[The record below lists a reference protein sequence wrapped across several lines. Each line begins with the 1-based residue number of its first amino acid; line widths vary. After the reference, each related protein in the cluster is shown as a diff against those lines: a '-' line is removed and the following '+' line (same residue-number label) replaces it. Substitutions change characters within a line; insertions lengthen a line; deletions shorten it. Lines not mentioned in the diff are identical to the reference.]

1 MRNLFY
7 FITRFNALLL
17 FIILEIVCIYWVAT
31 QNSRQR
37 EIFIKTSQS
46 LSGWIVSQQ
55 STFQG
60 FFTAPYENELLMEQ
74 NARLKTVV
82 DSLQNIILVQ
92 AMQEDTNMIA
102 SSRFTY
108 LPANVISST
117 THLLNNH
124 LTLNRGT
131 KAGAIAHSG
140 VISETGPVGI
150 IIHSSEHYSLVMSL
164 LHRSIRLSAELKGTS
179 FHGSLVWRGN
189 DYTSMTLEAIPKHA
203 PVKVGDAIVTS
214 GFSGMFPPGLLFGHV
229 DEIILD
235 PGSNF
240 FTLQIALAT
249 DLNNLRNVYILGNK
263 YRDEWDKIQEVAGN
277 D

>member
-1 MRNLFY
+1 MRNLFF

-74 NARLKTVV
+74 NARLKTIV

-92 AMQEDTNMIA
+92 AMQEDTTMIA

-131 KAGAIAHSG
+131 KAGAAAHSG

-189 DYTSMTLEAIPKHA
+189 DYTRMTLEAIPKHA
-203 PVKVGDAIVTS
+203 PVKVGDAVVTS
-214 GFSGMFPPGLLFGHV
+214 GFSGMFPSGLLIGHV

-240 FTLQIALAT
+240 FTLQIELAT

>member
-55 STFQG
+55 ATFQG

-92 AMQEDTNMIA
+92 AMQEDTSMIA

-150 IIHSSEHYSLVMSL
+150 IIHASEHYSLVMSL

-203 PVKVGDAIVTS
+203 PVKVGDPIVTS
-214 GFSGMFPPGLLFGHV
+214 GFSGMFPPGLLIGHV

-263 YRDEWDKIQEVAGN
+263 FRDEWDKIQEVAGN

>member
-1 MRNLFY
+1 MRNLIF

-17 FIILEIVCIYWVAT
+17 FIILEILCIYWVAT
-31 QNSRQR
+31 QNDTQR

-46 LSGWIVSQQ
+46 ASGWVVGQQ
-55 STFQG
+55 SKFQG
-60 FFTAPYENELLMEQ
+60 FFTAPYENEILQTQ
-74 NARLKTVV
+74 NAELKTTI

-92 AMQEDTNMIA
+92 SMREDTTMIA

-117 THLLNNH
+117 THLSNNH
-124 LTLNRGT
+124 LTLNRGL
-131 KAGAIAHSG
+131 KAGAVRHSG

-150 IIHSSEHYSLVMSL
+150 IIHVSDHYSLVMSL

-179 FHGSLVWRGN
+179 FHGSLVWRRN

-203 PVKVGDAIVTS
+203 PVNIGDEIVTS
-214 GFSGMFPPGLLFGHV
+214 GFSGMFPPGLLIGYV
-229 DEIILD
+229 EEIQLD
-235 PGSNF
+235 QGSNF
-240 FTLQIALAT
+240 YTLQIRLAT
-249 DLNNLRNVYILGNK
+249 DLNNLRHVYILGNK